1 MTDLWYNNPQ
11 ILFNNWYQF
20 FPTNN
25 LSKEEKINAIV
36 RFAMYYAVIIILL
49 NQDLKWLSVSAVL
62 LLISYFLGYYNNIE
76 QENFES
82 MCTEPTKDN
91 PFMNFTLG
99 DYSKDVNRASAC
111 DYQKVKDKVK
121 KEFEKDIIPDPA
133 DLWGQNI
140 SQRQFFTMP
149 WTRVIN
155 DQTVFA
161 QWTFGKSGE
170 CKNLGINCDKNR
182 DNRYHTARH
191 YIQY

>member
-1 MTDLWYNNPQ
+1 MIDLWYNKPQ
-11 ILFNNWYQF
+11 ILFNKWDQF

-36 RFAMYYAVIIILL
+36 RFAIYYAVIIVLL
-49 NQDLKWLSVSAVL
+49 NQDLKWLSVSVVL
-62 LLISYFLGYYNNIE
+62 ILISYFLGHYNKIE

-82 MCTEPTKDN
+82 TCTEPTKDN

-99 DYSKDVNRASAC
+99 DYSKDVNRPPAC
-111 DYQKVKDKVK
+111 DYKKVKDKIK
-121 KEFEKDIIPDPA
+121 KEFEKDIVPDPA

-155 DQTVFA
+155 DQSSFA

-182 DNRYHTARH
+182 DNRYNSARY